1 MIMQKCFLPKTLTS
15 FANYPLSFVSTT
27 RAKKKKN
34 SVIKQSPQSS
44 ASFPVV
50 LGSFGYYVT
59 CQTFRQPRSQ
69 VSLLREKGSERTLGE
84 RLACRESSCYRA
96 QFQASSITRIR
107 RELP

>member
-1 MIMQKCFLPKTLTS
+1 MIMQKCLVPKPLTGFFLFTS
-15 FANYPLSFVSTT
+15 FANYPLSFMSTT
-27 RAKKKKN
+27 TAKKKH
-34 SVIKQSPQSS
+34 SA

-50 LGSFGYYVT
+50 HGSFGYHVT
-59 CQTFRQPRSQ
+59 CQTYRQPRSQ

>member
-1 MIMQKCFLPKTLTS
+1 MIMQKCLLPKTLTS
-15 FANYPLSFVSTT
+15 FANYPLSFMSTT
-27 RAKKKKN
+27 RAKKKKR

-96 QFQASSITRIR
+96 QFQASSITWIR